1 MKGGASGGQDQAT
14 FLLAVFSAEDFE
26 ELSQCANVQAARQF
40 GAHLTLFWTDGTFDR
55 GVLRRHSAPPR
66 PPALVESPFV
76 GRALLGDSASRP
88 SPHHPRETETIVAL
102 RGPRSNSSAAV
113 MLTHETGRPLPQL
126 VLDAFLEPIRWR
138 ARELWDRVHLKRS
151 VLRLEQ
157 SERVQHALYAIA
169 DLASA
174 DIEMKEMLASIH
186 KIVGALMY
194 AENFYITLVN
204 HERQTLRFLYFADTV
219 DVDLKVDD
227 SEVAF
232 SDPALKN
239 SLTLA
244 LIRHGKTMRG
254 PSATVRAAL
263 KVARDPAHGTDS
275 EDWLGVPLIGDSRVH
290 GAIVVQSYLKD
301 VRFSEEDAAL
311 LGYVAQ
317 HILTALERR
326 RAHAEL
332 EQRVLE
338 RTRELQ
344 KEIAERKRSEELQ
357 AAYFRIAELAN
368 TAGSMD
374 AFYLAAHRIVGSL
387 LKASNFFV
395 ALLEDDDRLAFAYAV
410 DERDPASDFG
420 PRKRGRGL
428 TEYVL
433 RTGRAVRVNPA
444 QVAALCAA
452 GEVEPVGTPSVS
464 WLGVPLRGDSGLLG
478 AIVVQSYNEGVV
490 YTERDQEVL
499 TFASHHVAAAL
510 ERKRAQD
517 SLRKAYADLERK
529 VRTGER
535 ERGARER
542 GEDERAG
549 A

>member
-1 MKGGASGGQDQAT
+1 MKGGASGGPNQTT
-14 FLLAVFSAEDFE
+14 FLLSVFSAEDFE
-26 ELSQCANVQAARQF
+26 ELAQCAHVQAARQF
-40 GAHLTLFWTDGTFDR
+40 GVRLSLFWTDGTFNR
-55 GVLRRHSAPPR
+55 GALQRFSGPPA

-76 GRALLGDSASRP
+76 GSALQGESASRP
-88 SPHHPRETETIVAL
+88 SSQNAQDAEIIIAL
-102 RGPRSNSSAAV
+102 PGPRSHSSAAV
-113 MLTHETGRPLPQL
+113 MLTHEGARPPLPQL
-126 VLDAFLEPIRWR
+126 ALDAFLEPIRWR
-138 ARELWDRVHLKRS
+138 ARELWDRAHLRRS

-174 DIEMKEMLASIH
+174 DIEMREMLTSIH
-186 KIVGALMY
+186 KIVSALMY
-194 AENFYITLVN
+194 AENFYISLVD
-204 HERQTLRFLYFADTV
+204 HDRQTLRFIYFADTV
-219 DVDLKVDD
+219 DAGLKVEDR
-227 SEVAF
+227 EVAF

-244 LIRHGKTMRG
+244 LIRRGQTMRG

-263 KVARDPAHGTDS
+263 KVARDAAHGTDS
-275 EDWLGVPLIGDSRVH
+275 EDWLGVPLTGEGRVH

-301 VRFSEEDAAL
+301 VRYTEEDAAL

-317 HILTALERR
+317 HILTAIERR

-344 KEIAERKRSEELQ
+344 REIAERKRSEELQ

-368 TAGSMD
+368 TAESLD
-374 AFYLAAHRIVGSL
+374 AFYLAAHRIVGGL
-387 LKASNFFV
+387 LSASNFFV
-395 ALLEDDDRLAFAYAV
+395 ALVEDDDRLAFAYAV
-410 DERDPASDFG
+410 DERDPASGFG
-420 PRKRGRGL
+420 SRKRGRGL

-433 RTGRAVRVNPA
+433 RTGRAVRVGRTE
-444 QVAALCAA
+444 VAALCAA
-452 GEVEPVGTPSVS
+452 GEVEPVGTPSVC

-478 AIVVQSYNEGVV
+478 AMVVQSYDEDVV

-510 ERKRAQD
+510 ERRRAQD

-535 ERGARER
+535 ERG
-542 GEDERAG
+542 GG
-549 A
+549 